1 MRVLLVLLLFL
12 WYIFSSYWY
21 VCQIRENN
29 CDAINKV
36 LFFWKDG
43 AATNN
48 QIVNKPSPPPP
59 APEPEEKE
67 PASAS
72 DTPALSISPLKIV
85 DGSTTVVNNESN
97 FVYKKS
103 ADQYDADPAMQ
114 QSFRQIAGYMKSNT
128 DKVLDITGLYDQGEE
143 YKGAQRNLGFAR
155 ADHAKKQLLA
165 MGVPANRITTNSRIN
180 RLAFSG
186 DQFSGGLD
194 FGFKADPKA
203 VAKSAAVDSSANKPA
218 AADSAA
224 AKKELAVPL
233 PTFIVRDGKDT
244 VINSGTNFRFAPS
257 SEKAIMS
264 SALNKDLRGVSNY
277 LKKNKDRE
285 LEIVG
290 AYSGD
295 EENNTSFPN
304 LGVARAEGIKS
315 RVTATGVKADRV
327 KTKGKRNN
335 GLKKDGNNIV
345 GGVDFN
351 FSVTKK
357 LAEALKTKNKLL
369 YFDTGNASLNV
380 TPELQKYFKDVKT
393 YLEQS
398 PQSKLQLTGHTDNVG
413 DAAQNKKLGLNRA
426 NFVKNELAKINI
438 DQKRVSTKSEGQA
451 KPIADNK
458 TDAGRKKN
466 RRVEMI
472 ILDK

>member
-1 MRVLLVLLLFL
+1 MRFLLVLLLFL

-29 CDAINKV
+29 CDAIENT
-36 LFFWKDG
+36 LFFWKDNKN
-43 AATNN
+43 TNN
-48 QIVNKPSPPPP
+48 QIANKPAPKKVEEPTP
-59 APEPEEKE
+59 APAATPE
-67 PASAS
+67 PAKLAI
-72 DTPALSISPLKIV
+72 TPLEIV
-85 DGSTTVVNNESN
+85 DGTTTVVKNEGN

-103 ADQYDADPAMQ
+103 ADQFDKDPAMN
-114 QSFRQIAGYMKSNT
+114 QSLKQIAGYLKSNP
-128 DKVLDITGLYDQGEE
+128 DKLLDVTGLYDQGEE
-143 YKGAQRNLGFAR
+143 YTGNQRNLGFAR
-155 ADHAKKQLLA
+155 ADYAKKQLLG
-165 MGVPANRITTNSRIN
+165 MGVPANRINTNSRIN
-180 RLAFSG
+180 RLAFAN
-186 DQFSGGLD
+186 DQFAGGLD
-194 FGFKADPKA
+194 FKFKGDPKA
-203 VAKSAAVDSSANKPA
+203 AKAAEAKEDSSATA
-218 AADSAA
+218 AP
-224 AKKELAVPL
+224 KEKAVPL
-233 PTFIVRDGKDT
+233 PNFVVRDGKDT
-244 VINSGTNFRFAPS
+244 IINSGTNFRFAPS
-257 SEKAIMS
+257 SDKAIMS
-264 SALNKDLRGVSNY
+264 GALNKDVQGVSNY

-290 AYSGD
+290 AYGGD
-295 EENNTSFPN
+295 EENKTDFPN
-304 LGVARAEGIKS
+304 LGVARAEVVKK
-315 RVTATGVKADRV
+315 RVTANGIQADRI

-335 GLKKDGNNIV
+335 KLTKDGNNIV

-380 TPELQKYFKDVKT
+380 TPELQKYFRDVKT

-413 DAAQNKKLGLNRA
+413 EAAKNKQLGLSRA

-438 DQKRVSTKSEGQA
+438 DKARVSTKSEGQT
-451 KPIADNK
+451 KPIADNN

-472 ILDK
+472 IQDK